1 MHPHLKQR
9 ALLHSRPTRDA
20 LCSPFFCP
28 VYSLWC
34 VHRFFRVT
42 VTPDT
47 RVQNAATMVIER
59 EDHTLGNLLRMQLLA
74 DKEVLFAGYRVPHP
88 LEPAIQVK
96 VQTRTENPGPSQVTA
111 SALGNL
117 INEVQTLTD
126 RFQTALN
133 KKEKNS
139 APKDDSATGMQLS

>member
-1 MHPHLKQR
+1 M
-9 ALLHSRPTRDA
+9 
-20 LCSPFFCP
+20 
-28 VYSLWC
+28 
-34 VHRFFRVT
+34 HRFFRVT

-133 KKEKNS
+133 KATKNS